1 MKTKL
6 LKTRL
11 RHSVA
16 GFTLLELLVVIII
29 IAILF
34 AIAAPGWTIL
44 MNRQRVNT
52 VRDQTTQLI
61 RQAQADARRTHTA
74 RIVVF
79 DNSTGIPRAAVVP
92 QTLNTNT
99 GQTSG
104 FIASPLTDVKNWQTL
119 GNGDIKANILDFST
133 FPVDPNNSKGG
144 QLVFNSNGAI
154 DSLSETAAGTIDPAK
169 PRVFAVNVKQRN
181 TSVST
186 QRCVIVTTLLGAVRQ
201 AEGSDC
207 PTS

>member
-1 MKTKL
+1 MKMKL

-11 RHSVA
+11 RRSIA

-29 IAILF
+29 IGVLF
-34 AIAAPGWTIL
+34 AIAAPSWNAV
-44 MNRQRVNT
+44 MNRQRVNV

-79 DNSTGIPRAAVVP
+79 DSNPTGAPRAAVVP
-92 QTLNTNT
+92 QTLDTNT

-104 FIASPLTDVKNWQTL
+104 FIANPTTDIQNWQTL
-119 GNGDIKANILDFST
+119 GNGDIKSGVLDFST
-133 FPVDPNNSKGG
+133 VPPGPNG
-144 QLVFNSNGAI
+144 QLIFNSNGVI
-154 DSLSETAAGTIDPAK
+154 DPLSETAAGTINEAN
-169 PRVFAVNVKQRN
+169 PRIFAVNVRQKN
-181 TSVST
+181 TSVNT
-186 QRCVIVTTLLGAVRQ
+186 QRCVVVTTLLGAVRQ
-201 AEGSDC
+201 AEGDDC

>member
-11 RHSVA
+11 RRRSIA
-16 GFTLLELLVVIII
+16 GFTLLEVLVVIVII
-29 IAILF
+29 TILF
-34 AIAAPGWTIL
+34 AIAAPSWDAL

-92 QTLNTNT
+92 QTLDTTT

-104 FIASPLTDVKNWQTL
+104 FIASPSTTINNWQTL
-119 GNGDIKANILDFST
+119 GNGDIKSGVLDFST
-133 FPVDPNNSKGG
+133 VPNGSNG

-154 DSLSETAAGTIDPAK
+154 DPLSETAAGTVDPAK
-169 PRVFAVNVKQRN
+169 PRIFAVNVKQRN
-181 TSVST
+181 TSVNA

-201 AEGSDC
+201 AEGSNC